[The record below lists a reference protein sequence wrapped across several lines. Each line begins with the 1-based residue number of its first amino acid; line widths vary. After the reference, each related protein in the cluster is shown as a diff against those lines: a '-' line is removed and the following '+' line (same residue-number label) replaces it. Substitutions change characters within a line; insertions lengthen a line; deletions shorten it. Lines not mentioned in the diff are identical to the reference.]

1 MSISQAEVIVDRR
14 QLKRRLL
21 RWRILAVL
29 AVLFALGAL
38 FWTGEDF
45 KKSFDHVET
54 VMARLHQLT
63 G

>member
-45 KKSFDHVET
+45 KKQLRPCRPHPHRRADH
-54 VMARLHQLT
+54 RR
-63 G
+63 